1 MIKLTFKYLKD
12 WKVRSDKFNKIYHN
26 EVSLEWFLTR
36 NPLLQED
43 IELSEFLDNLDSIYT
58 CLVERNFED
67 KFLVY
72 YPWKRY
78 INFTVQKNTIEKYWN
93 YFKKCG
99 FSFWPKADIVYLGWS
114 ILSAL
119 ATEGLDEKYKGKVRV
134 HWEFWSISTTKTCI
148 GKITKVDILGDI

>member
-1 MIKLTFKYLKD
+1 MSKQEMIKLTFKYLKD

-43 IELSEFLDNLDSIYT
+43 IELSEFLDNSDSIYT

-72 YPWKRY
+72 YP
-78 INFTVQKNTIEKYWN
+78 
-93 YFKKCG
+93 
-99 FSFWPKADIVYLGWS
+99 L
-114 ILSAL
+114 
-119 ATEGLDEKYKGKVRV
+119 
-134 HWEFWSISTTKTCI
+134 TTN
-148 GKITKVDILGDI
+148 